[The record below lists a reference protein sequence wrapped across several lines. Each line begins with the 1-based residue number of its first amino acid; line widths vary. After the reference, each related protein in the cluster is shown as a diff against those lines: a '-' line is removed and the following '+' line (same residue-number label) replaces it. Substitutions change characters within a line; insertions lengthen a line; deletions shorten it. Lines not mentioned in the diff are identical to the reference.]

1 MHVISLSPT
10 VCTDRLLTVHDGN
23 QMMQEFTDANDDD
36 DDDGDDDDEADMRI
50 RS

>member
-1 MHVISLSPT
+1 
-10 VCTDRLLTVHDGN
+10 
-23 QMMQEFTDANDDD
+23 MMQEFTDANDDD